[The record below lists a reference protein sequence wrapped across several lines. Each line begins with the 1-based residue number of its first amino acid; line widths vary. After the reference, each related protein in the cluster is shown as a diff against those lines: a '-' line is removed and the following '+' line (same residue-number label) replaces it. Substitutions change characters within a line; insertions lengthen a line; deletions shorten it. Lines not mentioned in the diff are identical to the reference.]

1 LVAIFI
7 FYAWKWSLPKVLL
20 LIIPFFFLESVL
32 VAAAS
37 LKMFSGGWVPLLI
50 GSIAVMILM
59 TWKRGR
65 ELTFAKLEHDTL

>member
-1 LVAIFI
+1 
-7 FYAWKWSLPKVLL
+7 
-20 LIIPFFFLESVL
+20 LESVL

-65 ELTFAKLEHDTL
+65 ELTLLNLNTILYLWIYL